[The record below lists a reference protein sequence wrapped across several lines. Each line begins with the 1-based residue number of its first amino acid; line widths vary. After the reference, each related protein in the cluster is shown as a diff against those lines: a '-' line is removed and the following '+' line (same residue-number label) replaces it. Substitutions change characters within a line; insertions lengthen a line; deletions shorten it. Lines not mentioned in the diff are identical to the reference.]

1 MDVKLLDLHDRYYA
15 RHAVVDNVVNRRSR
29 ELLEVIEK
37 LRGECDVIKE
47 RESAQEEESESLRAS
62 LSTLK
67 SHIASLEVEKAR
79 LEVVKVSIR
88 KEVDDVKRDRMELVS
103 SAIFYGM
110 CKAFEQVAAMKEPF
124 DLSKLK
130 GYCPSYKKE
139 HDQAGNDLATAT
151 FPWLS
156 EFVADPLAL
165 VEVLLSKKP
174 PSLQRHAPS
183 KTQAHVASSQ
193 KATQSS
199 VPASNSMSPLADSSV
214 VKPTSFQ
221 VE

>member
-1 MDVKLLDLHDRYYA
+1 MDVQLLDLHDRYYA
-15 RHAVVDNVVNRRSR
+15 RHVVVDNVVNKRSR

-37 LRGECDVIKE
+37 LRRECDVIKE
-47 RESAQEEESESLRAS
+47 RESTREEESESLR
-62 LSTLK
+62 
-67 SHIASLEVEKAR
+67 IASLEAEKAQ

-88 KEVDDVKRDRMELVS
+88 KELVS
-103 SAIFYGM
+103 SAIFYGR

-124 DLSKLK
+124 NLSKVK

-151 FPWLS
+151 FPWLL
-156 EFVADPLAL
+156 EFVADPSAL

-183 KTQAHVASSQ
+183 KTQAPVTSSQ

-199 VPASNSMSPLADSSV
+199 VLASNLMSPLADSSA
-214 VKPTSFQ
+214 VKPLSF
-221 VE
+221 